1 MNLHHLQRQALA
13 CTFLLAT
20 LAAGGG
26 LAATAAE
33 AEAAAA
39 GAAAGAAELSL
50 GGAAPV
56 HLRVHSIKA
65 LRFLSTIRQQ
75 YDFSCGSAAVA
86 TLLTY
91 HYGVPVSETAA
102 FQAMWD
108 GGDRDKIRREG
119 FSLLDMQRYLA
130 RGGFQ
135 ADGFRLPLEKLIE
148 AGLPAIVLVTEQGY
162 NHFVVIKGARDGRL
176 LLGDPSRGTRAV
188 TREHFEAI
196 WPTRL
201 LFVVHTSPTRPR
213 FNLAGDWRAAPSAP
227 LAAAVAQALPG
238 ATGTSGAFSL
248 PKLGPGDF

>member
-1 MNLHHLQRQALA
+1 MMPRTKQRARACALV
-13 CTFLLAT
+13 LAT
-20 LAAGGG
+20 LACGGAG
-26 LAATAAE
+26 
-33 AEAAAA
+33 
-39 GAAAGAAELSL
+39 AGAAEVLI

-56 HLRVHSIKA
+56 HVRVHSIKA
-65 LRFLSTIRQQ
+65 LRFLSTTRQQ

-102 FQAMWD
+102 FQAMWE

-130 RGGFQ
+130 TRGFQ
-135 ADGFRLPLEKLIE
+135 ADGFRLPLARLIE
-148 AGLPAIVLVTEQGY
+148 AGLPAIVLVTEKGY

-176 LLGDPSRGTRAV
+176 LLGDPSSGTRAV

-227 LAAAVAQALPG
+227 LAAAVAQTMPD
-238 ATGTSGAFSL
+238 ATGAFSL